1 LHHANPEKVEQ
12 LAAAAS
18 ELAEK
23 WGVGDQE
30 IVADDVEDVEGID
43 EALVD
48 VD

>member
-1 LHHANPEKVEQ
+1 VEQ
-12 LAAAAS
+12 LAAAAT

-30 IVADDVEDVEGID
+30 IVSDDVEDVEDLD